1 MASGG
6 SCEDPLKG
14 YQLGGHRLYD
24 ERQGTLWEKEL
35 TKEGKITMS
44 AKTVEVTTVI
54 PRASSATEKGS
65 WPRVISWKAM

>member
-24 ERQGTLWEKEL
+24 ERQGTALGER
-35 TKEGKITMS
+35 TYQG
-44 AKTVEVTTVI
+44 
-54 PRASSATEKGS
+54 G
-65 WPRVISWKAM
+65 